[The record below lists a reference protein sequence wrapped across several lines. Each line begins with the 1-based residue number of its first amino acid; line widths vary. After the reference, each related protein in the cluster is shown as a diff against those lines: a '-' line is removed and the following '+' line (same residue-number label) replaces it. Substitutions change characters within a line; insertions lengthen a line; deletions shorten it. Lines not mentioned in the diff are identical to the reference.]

1 MIETDTGPGCGD
13 MAAVARSRR
22 RNMRRR
28 LARRRGTIVTRRTA
42 SSHGGVVKPG
52 RRPCRGY
59 MTIVASCLCED
70 VASRLPARRCSI
82 VA

>member
-1 MIETDTGPGCGD
+1 MIEADTGPGCGD

-28 LARRRGTIVTRRTA
+28 LARRRRTIVTRRTA
-42 SSHGGVVKPG
+42 SSHGGVVKPR
-52 RRPCRGY
+52 RRPCRSH
-59 MTIVASCLCED
+59 MAIVASCLCED
-70 VASRLPARRCSI
+70 VAGRLPGRRCSI